1 MGPDDTLAKGTII
14 LVRIFQSALATKAEK
29 DTALSIR
36 QLQSQEMQETFRQGR
51 ACHDTQI

>member
-1 MGPDDTLAKGTII
+1 MGPDDTLAKDTII